1 MSKEKNMN
9 KDNIQSNENI
19 PELQSPFEQLREVD
33 ANGKEWW
40 NSRKL
45 ARVMGYGKY
54 WNFERV
60 MAKAQAWVTQK
71 GYHLGEHF
79 MEFIEMAELGSG
91 AVREVTSIKLSRAAC
106 MAVAMNADQ
115 KKEMVKAA
123 QEYFSAT
130 MTGDV
135 AVRSMEST
143 ILLYKGVRGK
153 TQVQVIFD
161 TNTFWLSQQRMA
173 ELFGVDVRTINY
185 HIKQIEESGEVHLSD
200 AIRKIWISSDK
211 WSGEVMMYNLDVVI
225 AVGYRVNSYEATQ
238 FRIWSTQIL
247 KEYLTKGFVLDD
259 ERLKGKNVF
268 GADYFDDLLDRIREI
283 RLSERRYYQ
292 KITDIYSECSAD
304 YDKDSETTK
313 LFFQTVQNMMHYAVT
328 KQTAAEIIYERADAE
343 RPHMGLT
350 TWKNAPDGRVI
361 KSDVTIAKNYL
372 SEKEVDSLNRLSNA
386 FIDLAE
392 QRAMDHVLMT
402 MSDWKDLLGRYME
415 LNNRAL
421 LPDAGRITH
430 EQAEEKAL
438 AEYEKFRVIQD
449 REIMSDFDRQLKMLF
464 EGN

>member
-1 MSKEKNMN
+1 MN
-9 KDNIQSNENI
+9 KDNIQTNENI

-106 MAVAMNADQ
+106 MAIAMNADR

-153 TQVQVIFD
+153 TLVQIVFD

-173 ELFGVDVRTINY
+173 ELFGVTIPTINY
-185 HIKQIEESGEVHLSD
+185 HLDQIEQSGEIHLSD
-200 AIRKIWISSDK
+200 AIRKIRIPSDK

-238 FRIWSTQIL
+238 FRIWSTKIL

>member
-1 MSKEKNMN
+1 MKNN
-9 KDNIQSNENI
+9 NNI

-33 ANGKEWW
+33 ADGKEWW

-60 MAKAQAWVTQK
+60 IAKAQAWISQK
-71 GYHLGEHF
+71 GYRLGEHF
-79 MEFIEMAELGSG
+79 VEITEIAELGSG
-91 AVREVTSIKLSRAAC
+91 AIREVTSIRLSRAAC

-123 QEYFSAT
+123 QQYFSAT
-130 MTGDV
+130 MTPDV
-135 AVRSMEST
+135 AVRSMESS
-143 ILLYKGVRGK
+143 ILMYKGGRGK
-153 TQVQVIFD
+153 VQVQVVFD
-161 TNTFWLSQQRMA
+161 TNTFWLSQQ
-173 ELFGVDVRTINY
+173 
-185 HIKQIEESGEVHLSD
+185 QIEQSGEIHLSD
-200 AIRKIWISSDK
+200 TIRKIRIPSDK

-238 FRIWSTQIL
+238 FRIWATQVL

-283 RLSERRYYQ
+283 RISERRYYQ
-292 KITDIYSECSAD
+292 KITDIYSECSSD
-304 YDKDSETTK
+304 YDKDSDVTQ
-313 LFFQTVQNMMHYAVT
+313 LFFKIVQNMMHYAVT
-328 KQTAAEIIYERADAE
+328 KQTAAEIIYDHADAE

-361 KSDVTIAKNYL
+361 KSDVTVAKNYL

-386 FIDLAE
+386 FIDIAE
-392 QRAMDHVLMT
+392 QRAEDHILMT
-402 MSDWKDLLGRYME
+402 MADWSALLQRYMD
-415 LNNRAL
+415 LNNRPL
-421 LPDAGRITH
+421 LPDAGRVTH
-430 EQAEEKAL
+430 EQAVEKAFT
-438 AEYEKFRVIQD
+438 EYDKFRVIQD
-449 REIMSDFDRQLKMLF
+449 REIMSDFDKQLKLLF
-464 EGN
+464 GDKKD